1 MIFIWKILYAE
12 QPLCIFIKTES
23 YCRQWFRC
31 CKALHAFFNLWNGL
45 KFAVLCRFY
54 RKPLEVF
61 FKILENSKEST
72 CVGFSCVED
81 TSNRIESFIHMNF
94 WHSNFAR
101 FPKNF
106 YCKTFYGKNVIWNHE
121 STNKNHE
128 HFKDNFWFWSFFLI
142 FLLRNFYIS
151 LNWEWNLDKWKERL
165 RSCLSKKL
173 KHEKMCKVDKLMII
187 TKKKY

>member
-106 YCKTFYGKNVIWNHE
+106 YCKTFYGKNHE
-121 STNKNHE
+121 SAKKTMISLSI
-128 HFKDNFWFWSFFLI
+128 SFDFDLSFLSFYLRVFI
-142 FLLRNFYIS
+142 KFLLIWEWS
-151 LNWEWNLDKWKERL
+151 LNKWKEKTAFMFA
-165 RSCLSKKL
+165 KKL
-173 KHEKMCKVDKLMII
+173 KTWK
-187 TKKKY
+187 

>member
-1 MIFIWKILYAE
+1 M
-12 QPLCIFIKTES
+12 
-23 YCRQWFRC
+23 
-31 CKALHAFFNLWNGL
+31 

-121 STNKNHE
+121 SANKSHE
-128 HFKDNFWFWSFFLI
+128 QFIYKFWFWSFFFI
-142 FLLRNFYIS
+142 FLFKSFHIFFLIWEWS
-151 LNWEWNLDKWKERL
+151 LNKWKEKTAFMFA
-165 RSCLSKKL
+165 KKL
-173 KHEKMCKVDKLMII
+173 KTWK
-187 TKKKY
+187 